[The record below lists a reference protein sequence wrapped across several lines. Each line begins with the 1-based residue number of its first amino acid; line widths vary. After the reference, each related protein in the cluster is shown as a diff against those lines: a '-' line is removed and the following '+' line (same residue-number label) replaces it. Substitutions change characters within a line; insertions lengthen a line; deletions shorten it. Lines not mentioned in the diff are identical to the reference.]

1 MSMSQEA
8 VNAVEGHE
16 NFTPE
21 RLDAIAQAWKDKADF
36 IRTGADFFGV
46 SVSSALSRASF
57 ARMAA
62 AKMRESNVGE
72 CRNIGPFQN
81 DRFERGSAITVP
93 KGVEISTTHPKGKR
107 VSARASKVKVHQVI
121 PGYIY
126 DNDVVDPVVQWSG
139 AAGYWFWTKLDNVND
154 LQAA

>member
-1 MSMSQEA
+1 MSISQEA
-8 VNAVEGHE
+8 INAVEGYE

-21 RLDAIAQAWKDKADF
+21 RLEAIEQAWRDKADF

-46 SVSSALSRASF
+46 TVSAALSRASF

-62 AKMRESNVGE
+62 AKMREDNIAV

-81 DRFERGSAITVP
+81 DRFERGSAVKIA

-107 VSARASKVKVHQVI
+107 VSARAATVKVHRVI

-126 DNDVVDPVVQWSG
+126 DNDIVDPVVQWSG
-139 AAGYWFWTKLDNVND
+139 ASGYWFWTKLDHVTD
-154 LQAA
+154 RQAA